1 MTQCTLHF
9 ISSDRAGALPPN
21 WTERVQLLC
30 AIVPAIDKTMM
41 IKVRTM
47 HYLDFTQPNIITPHV
62 LQNLISNLPR
72 FSNSPPKAI
81 IQALVHLLHLNIY
94 TCPDKTS
101 GSISSCTSITCYYQD
116 RSAAGFDQIC
126 FVWNFDPQQVKFPYK
141 GNHLTRERRRY
152 ESYPFGLLS
161 AK

>member
-9 ISSDRAGALPPN
+9 SSFDRAGALPPN
-21 WTERVQLLC
+21 WTERVQLLS
-30 AIVPAIDKTMM
+30 AIVPAIQDYDNKSPHNALFRLH
-41 IKVRTM
+41 K
-47 HYLDFTQPNIITPHV
+47 PNIITPHV

-94 TCPDKTS
+94 TCPAKTS
-101 GSISSCTSITCYYQD
+101 GSISSCTSKTCYYQD

-126 FVWNFDPQQVKFPYK
+126 FVWNFDPQQVKFPT
-141 GNHLTRERRRY
+141 NHLTRERRRY